1 LIRAVESLLIPKG
14 GRSLLINE
22 NNVNGRNWII
32 VEDPVYFPVLLEAF
46 ELIALDQQPVRK
58 IGKAEPFV

>member
-1 LIRAVESLLIPKG
+1 M
-14 GRSLLINE
+14 LINE